1 MTTINERVKMLRK
14 SEELNKNEKMTLERF
29 GARLGVTKVTISRI
43 ESGERNLTEQMF
55 VSICREF
62 DVNPDWLR
70 AGIGEMFVVKNRNE
84 EISAFF
90 DRVLRDEPDAFRARL
105 IAALA
110 RLDDSQWARV
120 AEVAQS
126 IVADVDPEEAE
137 RARMHA
143 ELDRQ
148 LDEEKNMASSASDAI
163 N

>member
-1 MTTINERVKMLRK
+1 MSTINERVKMLRK
-14 SEELNKNEKMTLERF
+14 SEELNKKEKMTMERF
-29 GARLGVTKVTISRI
+29 GARLGVKKTAISNIENGYVGVT
-43 ESGERNLTEQMF
+43 EPMF
-55 VSICREF
+55 KLICQEF

-70 AGIGEMFVVKNRNE
+70 DGIGEMFVVKNRNE

-120 AEVAQS
+120 AEVAQA

-143 ELDRQ
+143 ELDRRIDQ
-148 LDEEKNMASSASDAI
+148 EKNTESSASNAS
-163 N
+163 